1 MRFRQVTICK
11 KMDGSSECRRL
22 VLEGQSKVAKN
33 RKTDKKKKKSR
44 HRMKLK
50 KRAVLSA
57 HEELVRE

>member
-33 RKTDKKKKKSR
+33 RETDKKKKSR